1 MEMRTNQLI
10 KNKQEMKMNRINHK
24 NYILMEVED
33 LKEQEAVEV
42 KEPEEQML
50 VSLEHEDREIMIK
63 IVNLVVN
70 FMKQKRRITK
80 FKNKTQLRQTK

>member
-1 MEMRTNQLI
+1 
-10 KNKQEMKMNRINHK
+10 MNSKNHK

-42 KEPEEQML
+42 KELEVQML
-50 VSLEHEDREIMIK
+50 ASLEHEDRETMIK

-80 FKNKTQLRQTK
+80 FQNKT

>member
-1 MEMRTNQLI
+1 MDS
-10 KNKQEMKMNRINHK
+10 KNHK

-42 KEPEEQML
+42 KELEVQML
-50 VSLEHEDREIMIK
+50 ASLEHEDREIMIK

-80 FKNKTQLRQTK
+80 FQNKT